1 MTTPKLALATD
12 NGRYYTDPNPAFDG
26 ALYPS
31 VTNVIDTSV
40 AKPVLLP
47 WTAKVTAEYA
57 VDNLL
62 ELMALTLVNRD
73 AALKALKAQYKL
85 KRDDALHL
93 GSRVHDAAERH
104 NLGLPAEEEDPR
116 VLAFTYRYLMWL
128 AEWGVDTAA
137 DIEAAEVSVV
147 HRGIGYAGTLDLI
160 IWLRSGPD
168 RAPER
173 WLIDLKTSSTQ
184 PATAVYR
191 EHALQLAALR
201 FAKLA
206 WLPNGLEVP
215 VPEVDRCGVLNLR
228 VDDHALVEMPADR
241 AAFAAFQGALA
252 NTKWLHGLNLKK
264 SSAVVRPPSRTT
276 AVKEAA

>member
-1 MTTPKLALATD
+1 VTNPKQARATD
-12 NGRYYTDPNPAFDG
+12 SGRYYEDPNPAFDG

-57 VDNLL
+57 LDNLV
-62 ELMALTLVNRD
+62 ELMALALVNRE

-85 KRDDALHL
+85 KRDDALNL
-93 GSRVHDAAERH
+93 GSLVHAAAERH
-104 NLGLPAEEEDPR
+104 NLGLPIEEQDPR

-128 AEWGVDTAA
+128 AEWGVDVAE

-160 IWLRSGPD
+160 ISLRSGLGGQ
-168 RAPER
+168 RER

-184 PATAVYR
+184 KATAVYR
-191 EHALQLAALR
+191 EHALQLSALR
-201 FAKLA
+201 YAKVA
-206 WLPNGLEVP
+206 WLPGGLEVP

-228 VDDHALVEMPADR
+228 IDDHALIEMPADR

-252 NTKWLHGLNLKK
+252 TTKWLHGLNLKA
-264 SSAVVRPPSRTT
+264 STAVVRPPSRTT